1 MPEICSCHFFHQCG
15 RTMKQFSYG
24 WCICFSTISRGIWI
38 SSQKLSEQKRK
49 EWDKERRKRAKNE
62 NWQETV
68 KCIYLFGWENYT
80 EHVEVQRQKYMN
92 TYKYA
97 LFNEFCNFL
106 FHLGQHCLDPDA
118 YILDVY
124 HMNPQA
130 EWVIKPQ
137 SPF

>member
-1 MPEICSCHFFHQCG
+1 
-15 RTMKQFSYG
+15 
-24 WCICFSTISRGIWI
+24 
-38 SSQKLSEQKRK
+38 
-49 EWDKERRKRAKNE
+49 
-62 NWQETV
+62 
-68 KCIYLFGWENYT
+68 
-80 EHVEVQRQKYMN
+80 MN